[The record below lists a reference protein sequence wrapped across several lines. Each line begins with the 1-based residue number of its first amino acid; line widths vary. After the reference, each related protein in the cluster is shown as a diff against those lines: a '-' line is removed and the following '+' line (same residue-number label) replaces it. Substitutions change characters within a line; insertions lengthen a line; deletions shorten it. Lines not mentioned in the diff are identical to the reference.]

1 MHIRK
6 DPTTH
11 SVAST
16 AAQGH
21 PQDALATMPAM
32 IGPYRPI
39 SPIGQG
45 GMAKVYRAVH
55 ALRPAV
61 SVAIKQILPDHAV
74 HSQFRAAFARE
85 LETTAAFRHAN
96 VVRMHEHGVA
106 ADGTPYMVMELVEGL
121 DLRTFQKAHPGRQVP
136 AAWVTLIALDLA
148 HALEHVHDTR
158 RAGGAA
164 VLHRDISPQ
173 NVLLTP
179 HGDAKLTD
187 FGIAKAVDEQGEAT
201 ATVAVSGKLM
211 YMSPEQAMGED
222 LDARADLYALGLV
235 LFELIAGEPAFPGS
249 GQTKLFARVRAA
261 ERTALAALAPA
272 ETPPALVDI
281 VESLLRPDR
290 EARTPDAS
298 TLIRQLTPLAPAFL
312 DRLDL
317 ARAVA
322 EYRNR
327 DTTTILPTSASLP
340 RPLPAQQPNVTIEVQ
355 QGDIL
360 TAAPPRRRA
369 PDPQPEIATDAP
381 TRPRALETNPAPATS
396 IVPKRRSAVSRRAR
410 IALVAAVGLVAAG
423 GGGAYIATQHAPA
436 ELPGHLAGPALH
448 AADTVAPAAPPLPA
462 SAQPASPAT
471 APIVNHAAA
480 PTPSP
485 EPPPAAAIAEDP
497 AAGAETPPAPPPEP
511 SSTAAAPERTR
522 NSSPAAPGTVR
533 VVVLPWGNVWVDGAA
548 QGEAPQSLTL
558 RPGRHTIAVGQG
570 AQTERRSVTVRS
582 GETSTVRF
590 DLRE

>member
-1 MHIRK
+1 MTQPAH
-6 DPTTH
+6 DH
-11 SVAST
+11 
-16 AAQGH
+16 QL
-21 PQDALATMPAM
+21 LADMPAM

-55 ALRPAV
+55 PRRQAV

-74 HSQFRAAFARE
+74 HPQFRAAFARE
-85 LETTAAFRHAN
+85 LETTAAFRHLN
-96 VVRMHEHGVA
+96 IVRMHEHGVA
-106 ADGTPYMVMELVEGL
+106 SDGTPYMVMELVEGL
-121 DLRTFQKAHPGRQVP
+121 DLRTFQKAHPGRQLP

-148 HALEHVHDTR
+148 HALEYVHDTR

-179 HGDAKLTD
+179 QGDAKLTD

-249 GQTKLFARVRAA
+249 GPTKLFARVRAA

-272 ETPPALVDI
+272 ETPAALVDI
-281 VESLLRPDR
+281 VEGLLRPDR

-360 TAAPPRRRA
+360 TAAPPRGRV
-369 PDPQPEIATDAP
+369 PEPQPEIATDAP
-381 TRPRALETNPAPATS
+381 TRPRVLEPSPAPATS
-396 IVPKRRSAVSRRAR
+396 ILPKPRPAVSRRAR
-410 IALVAAVGLVAAG
+410 LASAAAVVLLAAG
-423 GGGAYIATQHAPA
+423 GGGAYVATQHAPA
-436 ELPGHLAGPALH
+436 ELPGHLAGPAVN
-448 AADTVAPAAPPLPA
+448 AADGVAPAASQAAPV
-462 SAQPASPAT
+462 AT
-471 APIVNHAAA
+471 AQAA
-480 PTPSP
+480 PTPTAPVVTSATAPTPPP
-485 EPPPAAAIAEDP
+485 EPPPAAAL
-497 AAGAETPPAPPPEP
+497 AETPPSPTPGSELP
-511 SSTAAAPERTR
+511 SP
-522 NSSPAAPGTVR
+522 PAASPQEPTTTPATAERSRSSAPATPGTVR
-533 VVVLPWGNVWVDGAA
+533 VVVLPWGEVWVDGAA
-548 QGEAPQSLTL
+548 QGQAPQTLTL

-570 AQTERRSVTVRS
+570 GPSERRAVTVRA
-582 GETSTVRF
+582 GEEQTVRF